1 VKNQKR
7 IAHFEPTWTA
17 RVIKRHPLRY
27 SFRDESGQAR
37 PIHVRAG
44 SGLCWLDEKL
54 AILQDDASFIGLFEP
69 GTGAVSALP
78 LPFEVDG
85 LRVFDDRHGNKDRK
99 LDLEACVATLATD
112 REPILIAIG
121 SGSTPAREQIVVVR
135 GDSRP
140 QILAASALY
149 ESLRANVTF
158 AGSEL
163 NIEGA
168 AFLSAGALR
177 LFQRGNGAPRG
188 DLLPVNATGDLDWM
202 ALWSFLHREGRTKPP
217 ALCNIVQ
224 YDLGQTGGVPFSFTD
239 ATLAGSDAVVFLA
252 SAEDSPDAVQD
263 GEVLG
268 TSIGLIETDRARW
281 THLLDERGQKLKE
294 KAEGVALDPGNPS
307 CAWLCIDPDDPE
319 RPSDLCE
326 VELSGSWW

>member
-1 VKNQKR
+1 M
-7 IAHFEPTWTA
+7 
-17 RVIKRHPLRY
+17 
-27 SFRDESGQAR
+27 
-37 PIHVRAG
+37 
-44 SGLCWLDEKL
+44 
-54 AILQDDASFIGLFEP
+54 
-69 GTGAVSALP
+69 
-78 LPFEVDG
+78 
-85 LRVFDDRHGNKDRK
+85 
-99 LDLEACVATLATD
+99 DLEACVTTIAMD
-112 REPILIAIG
+112 GGPILVAIG
-121 SGSTPAREQIVVVR
+121 SGSSRAREQIVIVQ

-140 QILAASALY
+140 RIIGAAALY
-149 ESLRANVTF
+149 EALRANASF

-168 AFLSAGALR
+168 AFLPGGVLR

-188 DLLPVNATGDLDWM
+188 DRRPVNATGDLDWGV
-202 ALWSFLHREGRTKPP
+202 LWSFLNEEERARPP

-224 YDLGQTGGVPFSFTD
+224 YDLGQTEGIRFTFTD
-239 ATLAGSDAVVFLA
+239 ATLAGSGAIVYLA

-307 CAWLCIDPDDPE
+307 CAWLCIDPDDPD